1 MADPRLNSVHLE
13 FPRREQFRQ
22 ARDVL
27 LNARGWQTV
36 LAEQKDIAA
45 ESNRPN
51 TIVQNERG
59 QAPPG
64 VRFWLMDDSFI
75 YPLKI
80 GLNTV
85 GRSPDNDVIIQDGFV
100 SRRHCAILVHA
111 SKGAELYDTASKNG
125 TLLNGSK
132 IAGPTRLRTGD
143 EIRMCDRNLIFV
155 LREDDI
161 PPSPAHTVTITE

>member
-1 MADPRLNSVHLE
+1 MVDPRLNSVHLE

-27 LNARGWQTV
+27 LNARGMQTV
-36 LAEQKDIAA
+36 LAEKKDIEADH
-45 ESNRPN
+45 PN
-51 TIVQNERG
+51 TIIQNERG
-59 QAPPG
+59 KAPAG
-64 VRFWLMDDSFI
+64 VQFWLKDDSFI

-85 GRSPDNDVIIQDGFV
+85 GRSPDNDVVVQDGFV

-125 TLLNGSK
+125 TFLNGHK

-155 LREDDI
+155 MRDEDV
-161 PPSPAHTVTITE
+161 PPSPAHTITVQE

>member
-13 FPRREQFRQ
+13 FPRREQFRH

-27 LNARGWQTV
+27 LNARGNQTV
-36 LAEQKDIAA
+36 LAEQKGIAEEA
-45 ESNRPN
+45 DHP
-51 TIVQNERG
+51 
-59 QAPPG
+59 
-64 VRFWLMDDSFI
+64 
-75 YPLKI
+75 
-80 GLNTV
+80 NTV

-125 TLLNGSK
+125 TFLNGQK
-132 IAGPTRLRTGD
+132 IAAPTRLRSGD

-155 LREDDI
+155 MREDDV
-161 PPSPAHTVTITE
+161 PPSPAHTVTVQE

>member
-125 TLLNGSK
+125 TFLNGHK
-132 IAGPTRLRTGD
+132 LAGPTHLRSGD
-143 EIRMCDRNLIFV
+143 EIRMCDRNLVFV
-155 LREDDI
+155 IREGDV
-161 PPSPAHTVTITE
+161 PPSPAQTITVQE